1 MTCELVVRLVPE
13 AETAEYNALMAAHHR
28 LGVAASGRV
37 LRYVAEA
44 GGVPVVLATFGSAA
58 WRLPVRDA
66 RIGWDEQQRSA
77 RLERICCNQRLC
89 VLPAAED
96 VPHAGSQALAA
107 MLRAL
112 PGDYQRVFGVRLMA
126 VESFTDPATHAG
138 TVYAAANFTAA
149 GSTAGYGRS
158 AGPSHYI
165 RHGQPKTYW
174 LYELAGG
181 GIAALAAGFDS
192 PVLTG
197 CRAPDFNTLEM
208 GAGHGLLAYL
218 GKVADHRKAKGIRH
232 DLAAILAVIVVARLS
247 GANSV
252 YAAAQFAATMPQE
265 ALRRCGIRYST
276 RLGRH
281 VPPSPKTI
289 KRAVRAV
296 DAAAAD
302 EQMCAWLRAEAAAG
316 RLNWR
321 HIAVDGKTVR
331 GAVQHDGTR
340 PHLLAGYDVTT
351 GTVLG
356 QDSVH
361 AKTNEITC
369 FVPLLH
375 AILNGRSTPASNGP
389 QQRHQRRQQ
398 HQREEKEKESELVI
412 LTADAMHTQ
421 AGHVTA
427 MNALSI
433 GWILTLKDNQPGL
446 YAAADAHPWHDEPCC
461 TPPARPATA
470 GTRSAPSAPPARSRK
485 RSASGSP
492 APPSSCSSNAT
503 GTPSAAAPPPPPA
516 AKQPPTATETTSA
529 SPPALPH
536 TARKCPARPSWQSP
550 PSPPPR
556 QARSSSSPAT
566 APTGASKTV
575 FTTAATPPS
584 PKTPPAAGRPVLA
597 AIRRHRQHHR
607 QRPQPRRLPQPRR
620 RPPRPRLGPHRPAG
634 PDPPRPVTRARE
646 TETRSQHAT
655 SSPNT
660 YFDPSP
666 GGTGSKCRIFNGYE
680 LANEREWP
688 TATQRARRARQVRGW
703 PEPGRPRSV
712 RSRRQPCGPRGG

>member
-1 MTCELVVRLVPE
+1 LCSQLDFSGGRWYDSLVTDERNVTAELVVRLVPE
-13 AETAEYNALMAAHHR
+13 AETGEYNALMAAHHR

-66 RIGWDEQQRSA
+66 YVGWDEMQRAA
-77 RLERICCNQRLC
+77 RLERVCCNQRLC
-89 VLPAAED
+89 VLPAAEG

-107 MLRAL
+107 MLRRL
-112 PGDYQRVFGVRLMA
+112 PGDYQRAFGVRLMA
-126 VESFTDPATHAG
+126 AETFTDPVTHAG
-138 TVYAAANFTAA
+138 TVYAACNFTAA
-149 GSTAGYGRS
+149 GTTAGYGRS
-158 AGPSHYI
+158 CGPSHYT
-165 RHGQPKTYW
+165 RHGRPKTYW
-174 LYELAGG
+174 LYELAPG

-197 CRAPDFNTLEM
+197 RRAPDFNTLHVGGE
-208 GAGHGLLAYL
+208 HGLLHYL
-218 GKVADHRKAKGIRH
+218 GKVTDHRKANGIRH

-265 ALRRCGIRYST
+265 ALRRCGIRYNR

-331 GAVQHDGTR
+331 GAVQPDGTR

-375 AILNGRSTPASNGP
+375 AILNGRGTPASNDSNGTSDGTSTS
-389 QQRHQRRQQ
+389 
-398 HQREEKEKESELVI
+398 EGEGEGEGELVI

-427 MNALSI
+427 MNALNI

-446 YAAADAHPWHDEPCC
+446 YAAADAHPWHDEP
-461 TPPARPATA
+461 
-470 GTRSAPSAPPARSRK
+470 
-485 RSASGSP
+485 
-492 APPSSCSSNAT
+492 
-503 GTPSAAAPPPPPA
+503 
-516 AKQPPTATETTSA
+516 
-529 SPPALPH
+529 
-536 TARKCPARPSWQSP
+536 
-550 PSPPPR
+550 
-556 QARSSSSPAT
+556 
-566 APTGASKTV
+566 
-575 FTTAATPPS
+575 
-584 PKTPPAAGRPVLA
+584 VL
-597 AIRRHRQHHR
+597 
-607 QRPQPRRLPQPRR
+607 
-620 RPPRPRLGPHRPAG
+620 
-634 PDPPRPVTRARE
+634 
-646 TETRSQHAT
+646 HAT
-655 SSPNT
+655 SETGHGRHEVRTIRATSQIPEAISQRFPGTAQLMLIERYRHDVRGRDAAAACREATADGDGDDLGLTACAAAHGTKMSCETVLAVTALTPAQAGPEFLLARNRAHWGIENGLHHRRDTTLAEDAARIRAGGSWRLFAAIANITVSVLNRAGYPNH
-660 YFDPSP
+660 
-666 GGTGSKCRIFNGYE
+666 
-680 LANEREWP
+680 A
-688 TATQRARRARQVRGW
+688 AARRDLAWDRTGLQALTLLGL
-703 PEPGRPRSV
+703 
-712 RSRRQPCGPRGG
+712 

>member
-1 MTCELVVRLVPE
+1 MFQLDIRRGLWYDGPVIDERIEPCELVVRLVAE
-13 AETAEYNALMAAHHR
+13 AEVAEYNALMAEHHS

-44 GGVPVVLATFGSAA
+44 GGVPVVLGTFGSAA

-96 VPHAGSQALAA
+96 VPHAGSRALAA

-158 AGPSHYI
+158 AGPSRYV

-174 LYELAGG
+174 LYELAGS

-197 CRAPDFNTLEM
+197 CRAPDFNALEM

-232 DLAAILAVIVVARLS
+232 GLAAILAVIVVARLS

-296 DAAAAD
+296 DAEAAD

-316 RLNWR
+316 RLKWR

-340 PHLLAGYDVTT
+340 PHLLAGYDITT

-356 QDSVH
+356 QASVH

-375 AILNGRSTPASNGP
+375 AILNGRSTPASHDNDTGTGTSGGTSDA
-389 QQRHQRRQQ
+389 HQRRQQ
-398 HQREEKEKESELVI
+398 H
-412 LTADAMHTQ
+412 
-421 AGHVTA
+421 
-427 MNALSI
+427 
-433 GWILTLKDNQPGL
+433 
-446 YAAADAHPWHDEPCC
+446 
-461 TPPARPATA
+461 
-470 GTRSAPSAPPARSRK
+470 
-485 RSASGSP
+485 
-492 APPSSCSSNAT
+492 
-503 GTPSAAAPPPPPA
+503 
-516 AKQPPTATETTSA
+516 
-529 SPPALPH
+529 
-536 TARKCPARPSWQSP
+536 
-550 PSPPPR
+550 
-556 QARSSSSPAT
+556 
-566 APTGASKTV
+566 
-575 FTTAATPPS
+575 
-584 PKTPPAAGRPVLA
+584 
-597 AIRRHRQHHR
+597 
-607 QRPQPRRLPQPRR
+607 
-620 RPPRPRLGPHRPAG
+620 
-634 PDPPRPVTRARE
+634 
-646 TETRSQHAT
+646 
-655 SSPNT
+655 
-660 YFDPSP
+660 
-666 GGTGSKCRIFNGYE
+666 
-680 LANEREWP
+680 
-688 TATQRARRARQVRGW
+688 
-703 PEPGRPRSV
+703 
-712 RSRRQPCGPRGG
+712 